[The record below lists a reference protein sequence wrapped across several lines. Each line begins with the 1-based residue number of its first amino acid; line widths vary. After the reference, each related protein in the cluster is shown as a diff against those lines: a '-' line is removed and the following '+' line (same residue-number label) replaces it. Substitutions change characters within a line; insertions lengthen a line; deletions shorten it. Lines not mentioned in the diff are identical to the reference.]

1 MMYYDVLTI
10 YGSNIQRKSSR
21 TCLWLWICISLSNW
35 THQSWDAQHIT
46 AEGWMQTC
54 ESSLEK
60 NLVRKASWWELLQF
74 VGGKCVFST
83 LGLQD
88 FKSH

>member
-10 YGSNIQRKSSR
+10 YRSNIQRKSSR
-21 TCLWLWICISLSNW
+21 TPLPVAVDLHLLEQLDTPILGCA
-35 THQSWDAQHIT
+35 THHSR
-46 AEGWMQTC
+46 GWMQTC

-60 NLVRKASWWELLQF
+60 HLVRKASLWELVHF

-83 LGLQD
+83 
-88 FKSH
+88 